1 MPTLEELKSWFAGNR
16 VKGLPKIKDGKPVTT
31 ANDIIEFNNA
41 TVEIGDDDLATVL
54 DSSKIP
60 KKEKSKARRKTKL
73 SESLKSSVE
82 ERKKKAIVGKYTIS
96 IDGKDA
102 MIEFG
107 KHKGT
112 PLSDIAKIDR
122 TYLKW
127 MLTEEFPRD
136 LKDVCRYLLR
146 K

>member
-16 VKGLPKIKDGKPVTT
+16 VKGLPRIKDGKPVIT
-31 ANDIIEFNNA
+31 ANDLIEFSDAIVKGRNP
-41 TVEIGDDDLATVL
+41 ELSEL
-54 DSSKIP
+54 FPDSDE
-60 KKEKSKARRKTKL
+60 KEKKTRARRKTKL
-73 SESLKSSVE
+73 AESLKSSADK
-82 ERKKKAIVGKYTIS
+82 RKKKAIVGKYTIS

-107 KHKGT
+107 KHKGRT
-112 PLSDIAKIDR
+112 LSDIEKRDR

-136 LKDVCRYLLR
+136 LKDVCRHLLR